1 MVPLVTLAVISKM
14 GEEASLLG
22 NWLVFLHLLYTSV
35 EKQPYLMSTSSY
47 ELSIQSIYFSCASNS
62 NNVYKNHVR
71 QNGG

>member
-1 MVPLVTLAVISKM
+1 MVPSVTLAVISKM

-47 ELSIQSIYFSCASNS
+47 KLSVKSIYSSCAFDSDG
-62 NNVYKNHVR
+62 VYKNHMR